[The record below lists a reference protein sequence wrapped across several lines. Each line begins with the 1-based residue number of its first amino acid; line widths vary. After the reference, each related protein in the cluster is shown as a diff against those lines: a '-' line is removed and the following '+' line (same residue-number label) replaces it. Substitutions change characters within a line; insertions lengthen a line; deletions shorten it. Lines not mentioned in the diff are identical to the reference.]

1 MAIVTEVLR
10 AGRFNMI
17 WQIMVTDPAEA
28 EEVLDVTSLTIDGAA
43 LHVSIVPMTATGV
56 FSAWRV
62 LGTDFGQ
69 IVLQKNT
76 DPGTEENEFQVRV
89 SAWVFHSIND

>member
-17 WQIMVTDPAEA
+17 WRILVTDPDEM
-28 EEVLDVTSLTIDGAA
+28 EEVLNATALTTDGAT
-43 LHVSIVPMTATGV
+43 LHVSIMPLSAVGV

-62 LGTDFGQ
+62 LSTDFGQ

-76 DPGTEENEFQVRV
+76 DPGTEDNEFQVRV
-89 SAWVFHSIND
+89 SAWVFHSISD